1 MRAFFDSGSWV
12 FVLGAALMWVANQ
25 PAPEWVDKIFDTDPL
40 LSWFLCVLAVVVIPL
55 GLAAGLVLRQEG
67 TVLESRIWRDRLRFR
82 PMTSDDWRATLIAV
96 GAVALGSAPIAA
108 VLLLAQGEESF
119 HPPFM
124 GGVPLGDDRLWL
136 LLAWFPFWVVNIMGE
151 EILWRGIIQ
160 PKQITVYGSRGWMMN
175 SLGWAIFHLAFGWK
189 LMLMLIPILVVLPWT
204 VQRTSN
210 TWTGVVI
217 HAVLNG
223 PSFIAISVGIV

>member
-12 FVLGAALMWVANQ
+12 FVLGAALMWIANHS
-25 PAPEWVDKIFDTDPL
+25 AAEWVKKTFGADPL
-40 LSWFLCVLAVVVIPL
+40 LAWFLSVLAVVAIPL
-55 GLAAGLVLRQEG
+55 ALAAGLVLKQEG
-67 TVLESRIWRDRLRFR
+67 TVLDSRIWRHRLRFR
-82 PMTSDDWRATLIAV
+82 PMTSDDLRATLIAV
-96 GAVALGSAPIAA
+96 GLVALGSAPIAA

-124 GGVPLGDDRLWL
+124 GGVPLGPDRLWL
-136 LLAWFPFWVVNIMGE
+136 LLAWFPFWIVNIMGE

-160 PKQITVYGSRGWMMN
+160 PKQTSVYGSRGWMMN

-189 LMLMLIPILVVLPWT
+189 LLAMLIPILGVLPWA

-210 TWTGVVI
+210 TWTGVMI
-217 HAVLNG
+217 HALLNG
-223 PSFIAISVGIV
+223 PSFVAISIGII